1 MPVVFSE
8 RSNYK
13 IIIQGYCLNSMIMS
27 IAKRSLMFFLVLFL
41 PVHPGFVLQ
50 AQSSLLI
57 KGAILDRETKE
68 KLPYAS
74 LRLKNYSIGTISNE
88 AGEFHFYIP
97 QSTIDDTLVIAYVG
111 YKSIEIPVGTIRND
125 MVLKLQPVAIAIDE
139 LYVYPL
145 SPQEYIKR
153 AVARLDENYAK
164 SSFMTIACFNEE
176 VKENG
181 LYISACEAIFKSY
194 YPEYTDSVKNQHQLV
209 LYREPEEMHEFAFMK
224 EWREKRK
231 RKEARKAEKKGEK
244 SDPDN
249 SEEDVFVSF
258 GGPEMLL
265 DFNIRNK
272 KDAFLDSTNFKRFT
286 YLFGKN
292 RFYQG
297 KKLMVI
303 HFEAKRAI
311 DNFKET
317 GVILMD
323 PDNYAIVSIES
334 TGMAIVPVAIRPI
347 LLALGLG
354 VKNPV
359 FNRTMK
365 YEQYKGSYYPKDFHW
380 DISVFITK
388 RHVFKKDEHSHIEA
402 GQLFFVN
409 KISTEKGN
417 PVPAECV
424 FDPEK
429 KMKEQICS
437 EENITWNEMNILK
450 K

>member
-1 MPVVFSE
+1 MP
-8 RSNYK
+8 
-13 IIIQGYCLNSMIMS
+13 GYYLNEITMS
-27 IAKRSLMFFLVLFL
+27 IAKHLFNYFLVLFFL
-41 PVHPGFVLQ
+41 LKIGSALQ

-57 KGAILDRETKE
+57 KGAILDKETKE

-74 LRLKNYSIGTISNE
+74 LSLKNYSVGTISNE
-88 AGEFHFYIP
+88 EGDFNFYIP
-97 QSTIDDTLVIAYVG
+97 LNTKDDTLVICYIG
-111 YKSIEIPVGTIRND
+111 FQSLEIPIKSIQNELKI
-125 MVLKLQPVAIAIDE
+125 KLQPIAIPIEE

-153 AVARLDENYAK
+153 AIARLDENYAK
-164 SSFMTIACFNEE
+164 SPFGTIACFNEE

-181 LYISACEAIFKSY
+181 LHISGCEAIFKSY

-209 LYREPEEMHEFAFMK
+209 LYREPEETHEFAFMK
-224 EWREKRK
+224 EWREKRE
-231 RKEARKAEKKGEK
+231 RKEARKAEKKEEK
-244 SDPDN
+244 SDQDN
-249 SEEDVFVSF
+249 SEEDVFISY

-265 DFNIRNK
+265 DFNIRNN

-286 YLFGKN
+286 YLFGKS
-292 RFYQG
+292 RFYRG

-311 DNFKET
+311 DNFKEA

-334 TGMAIVPVAIRPI
+334 RGMAIIPVAIRPI

-354 VKNPV
+354 VKNPI

-380 DISVFITK
+380 DISVYITK

-409 KISTEKGN
+409 KINTDKVKPIPDEH
-417 PVPAECV
+417 V

-429 KMKEQICS
+429 KMKEQIFS
-437 EENITWNEMNILK
+437 DENVTWNEMNILK